1 MTIKKITHKEEI
13 NLDTKDLIV
22 VDFYADW
29 CGPCQMISREIKE
42 IAKQY
47 KYLTIYKVNIDEFP
61 EMAMEYDVLSI
72 PTLLFIKDNEIKDEV
87 IGYKDKIFISDRID
101 ENL

>member
-47 KYLTIYKVNIDEFP
+47 KDLTIYKVNIDEFP
-61 EMAMEYDVLSI
+61 EMAMEYDILSI

>member
-47 KYLTIYKVNIDEFP
+47 KDLTIYKVNIDEFP
-61 EMAMEYDVLSI
+61 DLAMEYDVLSI
-72 PTLLFIKDNEIKDEV
+72 PTLLFIKDNVIKDEV
-87 IGYKDKIFISDRID
+87 IGYKDRIFISDRID

>member
-47 KYLTIYKVNIDEFP
+47 KDLTIYKVNIDEFP
-61 EMAMEYDVLSI
+61 DLAMEYDVLSI

>member
-47 KYLTIYKVNIDEFP
+47 KDLTIYEFP
-61 EMAMEYDVLSI
+61 DLAMEYDVLSI

>member
-22 VDFYADW
+22 IDFYADW

-47 KYLTIYKVNIDEFP
+47 KDLNIYKVNIDEFP

>member
-1 MTIKKITHKEEI
+1 MTIKKITHKGEI

-22 VDFYADW
+22 IDFYADW

-47 KYLTIYKVNIDEFP
+47 KDLAIYKVNIDEFP
-61 EMAMEYDVLSI
+61 DMAMEYDVLSI

-87 IGYKDKIFISDRID
+87 IGYKDRIFISDRID

>member
-22 VDFYADW
+22 IDFYADW

-47 KYLTIYKVNIDEFP
+47 KDLTIYKVNIDEFP
-61 EMAMEYDVLSI
+61 DLAMEYDVLSI